1 MQQEQPATSD
11 STTTLS
17 DLKTLIQDF
26 VDQRDWNQ
34 FHSPKNLSMSMAIEA
49 AELMEHFQWIS
60 MDESR
65 ETPDNPEKL
74 HDVGEEIADVICYAI
89 ALCNQLEL
97 DIATVVT
104 NKMEK
109 NVAKYPA
116 EEFTGRYG
124 HKHRT

>member
-1 MQQEQPATSD
+1 MTTEQESIAD

-17 DLKTLIQDF
+17 QIKQVVREF

-65 ETPDNPEKL
+65 DVRSDPDKL
-74 HDVGEEIADVICYAI
+74 NDVGEEIADVLCYAI
-89 ALCNQLEL
+89 ALCNQLDL

-104 NKMEK
+104 SKMKK
-109 NVAKYPA
+109 NVEKYPA
-116 EEFTGRYG
+116 EDFTGRYG